1 MNKLLINYIRQYL
14 TETTI
19 PFSGSEITAN
29 LQHELS
35 PKLKKDMTHIKDP
48 KEVLRILMKNLG
60 NKTCI
65 SFVYPYEDDQGNKE
79 TPYFS
84 VNPHAA
90 YQTPHGNY
98 SYPLRHENLRELM
111 RRGSVRGT
119 RFAINRPYFLLYKVN
134 SPNTVII
141 NKDGSSNYKEILSNR
156 AYNKKLTRYDDLSTE
171 NDIDRVIKSFA
182 HFISTGYYTKKSG
195 KNFNSKSFKTAFMK
209 YQSFLNKE
217 FQNLLTG
224 KISPPTE
231 YINSEGWDASPE
243 VLHSFFDIIN
253 KSPEVSDFKEFVLQ
267 RDIPRPEL
275 TKIISF
281 LENLIRKNIKDLDS
295 SFNKFLKK
303 SLESEDIVYDDFH
316 RIYFVCWFLSKTA
329 QALLNRE
336 NNGTIFAAFLKEVGI
351 DGIIDHESS
360 SLHTSEPEQGVLIN
374 FGNIDAKDVEFLG
387 TFNNIFLQHSRDK
400 LMDLAAEIYEE
411 EGYKFETDFFS
422 PDEHPYY
429 RYSSQPSY
437 AHAEPDF
444 NWEDE
449 NTFIGSKNIK
459 IIDDTFKLLD
469 QMGMITYHDELTQ
482 VNEYTASYEIDIHTD
497 MSDSQFNHL
506 IELVEIKINNAISIL
521 AEEISEGVK
530 ISHPFV
536 QSKKGGSQNI
546 GEFLKKFYYNKYSKG
561 FKYNSPFSSM
571 LQNNLVNDPIYLSDH
586 TTGILVY
593 DKDFVDKTRV
603 EEIILNNCGGNF
615 TIVVNDI
622 TYLEILI
629 LDKVLTIKS
638 NSSITLDIS
647 NIYKQDKYSESDML
661 QVQEIVDKIKSEFLN
676 IKVKIS

>member
-14 TETTI
+14 TEATV
-19 PFSGSEITAN
+19 PFSGSEITAD

-35 PKLKKDMTHIKDP
+35 PKLKKDMTHIEDP
-48 KEVLRILMKNLG
+48 KEIIKILMKNLG

-84 VNPHAA
+84 INPHAA
-90 YQTPHGNY
+90 YETPHGNY
-98 SYPLRHENLRELM
+98 SYPLNHENLRELM
-111 RRGSVRGT
+111 RSGSVKGT
-119 RFAINRPYFLLYKVN
+119 KFAINRPYFLLYKVD

-141 NKDGSSNYKEILSNR
+141 NKDGSSNYKEILSNK

-171 NDIDRVIKSFA
+171 NDINRVIKSFA
-182 HFISTGYYTKKSG
+182 HFIATGYYTKKSG
-195 KNFNSKSFKTAFMK
+195 QNFNSKSFNTVFIRFKF
-209 YQSFLNKE
+209 FLNKE
-217 FQNLLTG
+217 IRNLLTG
-224 KISPPTE
+224 KTLPPSEQISE
-231 YINSEGWDASPE
+231 EGWQVEPE
-243 VLHSFFDIIN
+243 KTFSFFDNIM
-253 KSPEVSDFKEFVLQ
+253 KSSEVNEFRKFALQ

-275 TKIISF
+275 TQIISF
-281 LENLIRKNIKDLDS
+281 LENSIRKNIKGLDS
-295 SFNKFLKK
+295 SCNKFLKK
-303 SLESEDIVYDDFH
+303 SLENEDFVFDDFH
-316 RIYFVCWFLSKTA
+316 KVYFACWFLSKTA
-329 QALLNRE
+329 QALLDRE
-336 NNGTIFAAFLKEVGI
+336 NNGPIFTAFLKEAGI

-360 SLHTSEPEQGVLIN
+360 ALHTSEPTQGVLLN
-374 FGNIDAKDVEFLG
+374 FGNIDAKDIEFLG
-387 TFNNIFLQHSRDK
+387 TFNNIFLQHTRDK
-400 LMDLAAEIYEE
+400 LMDLAAEVYKE

-429 RYSSQPSY
+429 KYSSQPSY

-444 NWEDE
+444 DWEDKH
-449 NTFIGSKNIK
+449 TFIGNKNIK

-469 QMGMITYHDELTQ
+469 QMGIITYHDEFTQ
-482 VNEYTASYEIDIHTD
+482 VSEYSASYEIDIHTD

-506 IELVEIKINNAISIL
+506 NELVEIKINNAISMLI
-521 AEEISEGVK
+521 EEISEGIK

-546 GEFLKKFYYNKYSKG
+546 GEFLKKFYYNKYSKAN
-561 FKYNSPFSSM
+561 KYNTPFASM
-571 LQNNLVNDPIYLSDH
+571 LQDSFVNDPIYLSDH

-603 EEIILNNCGGNF
+603 KEIILNSCWGDF

-629 LDKVLTIKS
+629 IDKVLTVKS

-647 NIYKQDKYSESDML
+647 NIYKQEKYSDSDMQ
-661 QVQEIVDKIKSEFLN
+661 QVQQIVDKIKSESPN
-676 IKVKIS
+676 IKVKTS